1 MAAPKKSPT
10 PVQFGAPSPGLRK
23 APNSGRHP
31 FEATVA
37 EDPAVV
43 GDDESTEQEAQAPPE
58 PALAPEPPI
67 EPASVPVR
75 EARAEK
81 EALLAFGTKLPVSLH
96 RRLKIAAVSSG
107 VTVQEAVIEA
117 VGQWLDTQ
125 NK

>member
-43 GDDESTEQEAQAPPE
+43 GGDESPE

-125 NK
+125 NR

>member
-1 MAAPKKSPT
+1 MMAAPKKAPT

-23 APNSGRHP
+23 APNSDRHP
-31 FEATVA
+31 FEAPVV

-43 GDDESTEQEAQAPPE
+43 VGEESTEREAQVAPDPPLE
-58 PALAPEPPI
+58 PAPM
-67 EPASVPVR
+67 PVR
-75 EARAEK
+75 AARAEK

-117 VGQWLDTQ
+117 VGQWLDA
-125 NK
+125 KDR